1 MVKVT
6 MEQIVDFKNNADFLG
21 DAQLPLKAAYKINKL
36 RKNIDNEFDYYSEK
50 FREIVN
56 TYAKKDENGNIAF
69 SDDGA
74 QILIQDGMVD
84 ECNQALVDLQSLEIE
99 IDNCNLT
106 IDDLGDSIECTPNE
120 LEIIKPFFV

>member
-1 MVKVT
+1 MVTVT

-106 IDDLGDSIECTPNE
+106 IDDLGDAVECTPDE
-120 LEIIKPFFV
+120 LEVIMPFFA

>member
-1 MVKVT
+1 

-36 RKNIDNEFDYYSEK
+36 RKNVDSEFDYYSEK
-50 FREIVN
+50 FREIVD

-106 IDDLGDSIECTPNE
+106 IDDLGDEVECTPDE
-120 LEIIKPFFV
+120 LEVIMPFFV

>member
-36 RKNIDNEFDYYSEK
+36 RKNVDSEFDYYSEK

-106 IDDLGDSIECTPNE
+106 IDDLGDEVECTPDE
-120 LEIIKPFFV
+120 LEVIMPFFV

>member
-6 MEQIVDFKNNADFLG
+6 MEQIVDFKNGADFLG
-21 DAQLPLKAAYKINKL
+21 EAQLPLKAAYKINKL
-36 RKNIDNEFDYYSEK
+36 RKNVDSEFDYYSEK

-106 IDDLGDSIECTPNE
+106 IDDLGDEVECTPDE
-120 LEIIKPFFV
+120 LEVIMPFFV

>member
-1 MVKVT
+1 

-36 RKNIDNEFDYYSEK
+36 RKNVDSEFDYYSEK

-106 IDDLGDSIECTPNE
+106 IDDLGDEVECTPDE
-120 LEIIKPFFV
+120 LEVIMPFFV

>member
-1 MVKVT
+1 MVTVT

-36 RKNIDNEFDYYSEK
+36 RKNVDSEFDYYSEK

-84 ECNQALVDLQSLEIE
+84 ECNQALVDLQTLEIE

-106 IDDLGDSIECTPNE
+106 IDDLGDEVECTPDE
-120 LEIIKPFFV
+120 LEVIMPFLS

>member
-1 MVKVT
+1 

-36 RKNIDNEFDYYSEK
+36 RKNVDSEFDYYSEK

-84 ECNQALVDLQSLEIE
+84 ECNQALVDLQTLEIE

-106 IDDLGDSIECTPNE
+106 IDDLGDEVECTPDE
-120 LEIIKPFFV
+120 LEVIMPFLS

>member
-36 RKNIDNEFDYYSEK
+36 RKNVDSEFDYYSEK

-84 ECNQALVDLQSLEIE
+84 ECNQALIDLQSLEIE

-106 IDDLGDSIECTPNE
+106 IDDLGDEVECTPDE
-120 LEIIKPFFV
+120 LEVIMPFFV

>member
-1 MVKVT
+1 MPVFLNNFKFYRAYINKYFYRFSNVKVFLDKT
-6 MEQIVDFKNNADFLG
+6 VDEA
-21 DAQLPLKAAYKINKL
+21 
-36 RKNIDNEFDYYSEK
+36 
-50 FREIVN
+50 
-56 TYAKKDENGNIAF
+56 KDENGNIAF

-106 IDDLGDSIECTPNE
+106 IDDLGDEVECTPDE
-120 LEIIKPFFV
+120 LEVIMPFFV